1 MWRYFRCGNIL
12 DSISGEILDVKKCE
26 MYRVK
31 DNMIHTVLPLHGLY
45 LCCFVAKS
53 VQFQFTL
60 YCPETYFV
68 AIFASSMRRKIKPK
82 ILSVEKKRQI

>member
-31 DNMIHTVLPLHGLY
+31 DDMVHTILPWHGWY

-53 VQFQFTL
+53 IQLRLMLF
-60 YCPETYFV
+60 CRETYFA
-68 AIFASSMRRKIKPK
+68 AIYALSMWRQIKPK
-82 ILSVEKKRQI
+82 ILSVEKN